1 MPTVRAELSAI
12 TPHPAL
18 FYIKTR
24 CEWQLAAARSGGTAL
39 ARARVASAER
49 REANS
54 LSQRASCSRFFLMS
68 ARKDDGPPPPGG
80 VGGAADF
87 FLFSS
92 RFFLSREQGC
102 AKKSL
107 GDPMPKVSPWPKSS

>member
-24 CEWQLAAARSGGTAL
+24 YEWQLAAARSGGTAL

-54 LSQRASCSRFFLMS
+54 LSQRASCSRFFFRLPGRRPRAQPAALRRPVAS
-68 ARKDDGPPPPGG
+68 GGPNHHATG
-80 VGGAADF
+80 VF
-87 FLFSS
+87 
-92 RFFLSREQGC
+92 R
-102 AKKSL
+102 
-107 GDPMPKVSPWPKSS
+107 